1 MLPHT
6 TQIANS
12 GHTLWQLY
20 HTWAIRS
27 LRKHAGEVMPRHSWH
42 DPNVSPKV
50 TTLPFFCTDDLIP
63 WVQGA
68 DLDFAD
74 RSPNG
79 EVTFVT
85 FQHLCVWPP
94 VDFNTDPWKWYF
106 CPSMLFSLCLSHPRV
121 PDLQS
126 SPTGAGNFTCF
137 GEPGVGQRCSAPCVE
152 GPDAAARHPVHSKET
167 IFDLP
172 SEIWYFSIL
181 GLPFAWN
188 MWKFVATPI
197 PDAPSLD
204 SGSVKTAWHGW
215 RQHDVICG
223 WFGAIMGYL
232 MVLGKV
238 MPRTWRWER
247 SEKERESKSYI

>member
-1 MLPHT
+1 M
-6 TQIANS
+6 
-12 GHTLWQLY
+12 
-20 HTWAIRS
+20 TWSKR
-27 LRKHAGEVMPRHSWH
+27 
-42 DPNVSPKV
+42 VS
-50 TTLPFFCTDDLIP
+50 
-63 WVQGA
+63 QG
-68 DLDFAD
+68 DDFALLLHRRLD
-74 RSPNG
+74 PMGARRWFRLRRPFSKWWSDICYFS
-79 EVTFVT
+79 TFV
-85 FQHLCVWPP
+85 CVWPP